1 MKQLVVA
8 ILLILLP
15 ACTVSHNDM
24 ERLMKQEGIT
34 DWKDDGYAPIGC
46 SDDDDFHSGF
56 HGTKN
61 GQPVKGFICGG
72 VTKGFTI
79 RYR

>member
-1 MKQLVVA
+1 MKRVAVA
-8 ILLILLP
+8 IILTLLC
-15 ACTVSHNDM
+15 ACTVSHNDV

-34 DWKDDGYAPIGC
+34 DWKDDGYAALGC

-61 GQPVKGFICGG
+61 GQPVTGFICGG
-72 VTKGFTI
+72 ITKGYTI
-79 RYR
+79 RYK